1 MKKLISI
8 KKFVGTTAT
17 ILTLASGQALA
28 LVSMIPDAPAI
39 NAKGYVLMD
48 YDSGEIIASSN
59 PDEELAPASLTK
71 MMTAYVIGQEINSG
85 RLAFDDTVTISRNAW
100 SRNFPDSSK
109 MFIEPGDKVSV
120 GDLSR
125 GIMVQSGN
133 DASVAIAE
141 HIAGSE
147 SAFVE
152 LMNNWARRLGL
163 SSSYFVN
170 AHGLDGQGISTSPR
184 DMAVLTQ
191 RMIGDTPDVYD
202 IYSER
207 SFTWNGI
214 SQNNRN
220 RLLWD
225 NNLNVD
231 GGKTGYTSNAGY
243 SLVSSAIQGDMRLIS
258 VVMGTPSLQARMDES
273 RKLLTYGFRFFE
285 SAEQVTTGDALLTER
300 LWMGEDDMIE
310 LTVAEDI
317 FTVLPRGATERLDVE
332 YSVETPIK
340 APIEAG
346 QVLGTV
352 RWMLEDK
359 TVKETD
365 LISAKAI
372 EQGGLF
378 DRFVDTVKLF
388 FFNLKERLFA

>member
-1 MKKLISI
+1 MKKETAI
-8 KKFVGTTAT
+8 KKLAGATAT
-17 ILTLASGQALA
+17 ILTLVSGNAMA
-28 LVSMIPDAPAI
+28 LVSMIPDAPSI

-48 YDSGEIIASSN
+48 YNSGEIIASSN

-109 MFIEPGDKVSV
+109 MFIEPGDKISV
-120 GDLSR
+120 ANLSR

-133 DASVAIAE
+133 DASVAMAE

-152 LMNNWARRLGL
+152 LMNNWARNLGL
-163 SSSYFVN
+163 SHSYFIN
-170 AHGLDGQGISTSPR
+170 AHGLDGQGIATSPR

-191 RMIGDTPDVYD
+191 HMISDTPDIYD
-202 IYSER
+202 IYGEK

-231 GGKTGYTSNAGY
+231 GGKTGHTSNAGY
-243 SLVSSAIQGDMRLIS
+243 SLVSSAVQDEMRLIS
-258 VVMGTPSLQARMDES
+258 VVMGTPSQNSRLEES

-285 SAEQVTTGDALLTER
+285 STEQVKTGETLLTEK
-300 LWMGEDDMIE
+300 LWMGQDDRIE

-317 FTVLPRGATERLDVE
+317 FTILPRGAADKLDVE
-332 YSVETPIK
+332 YDVETPIK
-340 APIEAG
+340 APVEAG

-352 RWMLEDK
+352 RWVLDDK

-365 LISAKAI
+365 LVSATEI

-378 DRFVDTVKLF
+378 DRFVDTIKMFV
-388 FFNLKERLFA
+388 FNLKEKLFA

>member
-1 MKKLISI
+1 MKKQTSI
-8 KKFVGTTAT
+8 KKLVGATAT
-17 ILTLASGQALA
+17 ILTLVSGNALA

-48 YDSGEIIASSN
+48 FDSGEIIASSN

-109 MFIEPGDKVSV
+109 MFIEPGDKISV

-163 SSSYFVN
+163 TSSYFIN
-170 AHGLDGQGISTSPR
+170 AHGLDGQGIATSPR
-184 DMAVLTQ
+184 DMAVLAQ

-202 IYSER
+202 IYSEK

-243 SLVSSAIQGDMRLIS
+243 SLVSSAIQDDMRLIS

-285 SAEQVTTGDALLTER
+285 TTEQVTTGDALLTEK

-317 FTVLPRGATERLDVE
+317 FTVLPRGAAENLDVE

-352 RWMLEDK
+352 RWVLEDK

-365 LISAKAI
+365 LISAKDI
-372 EQGGLF
+372 EQGGVF

-388 FFNLKERLFA
+388 FFNLKESLFA

>member
-1 MKKLISI
+1 MKKQTSI
-8 KKFVGTTAT
+8 KKLVGATAT
-17 ILTLASGQALA
+17 ILTLVSGNALA
-28 LVSMIPDAPAI
+28 LVSMIPDAPSI

-48 YDSGEIIASSN
+48 YNSGEIIASSN
-59 PDEELAPASLTK
+59 PDQELAPASLTK

-85 RLAFDDTVTISRNAW
+85 RLAFDDAVTISRNAW
-100 SRNFPDSSK
+100 ARNFPDSSK
-109 MFIEPGDKVSV
+109 MFIEPGDEISV
-120 GDLSR
+120 ADLSR
-125 GIMVQSGN
+125 GIMIQSGN
-133 DASVAIAE
+133 DASVAMAE

-152 LMNNWARRLGL
+152 LMNNWAHRLGL
-163 SSSYFVN
+163 SNSYFIN
-170 AHGLDGQGISTSPR
+170 AHGLDGQGIATSPR

-191 RMIGDTPDVYD
+191 RMISDTPDVYD
-202 IYSER
+202 IYEEK

-243 SLVSSAIQGDMRLIS
+243 SLVSSAIQDDMRLIS
-258 VVMGTPSLQARMDES
+258 VVMGTPSQRTRLEES

-285 SAEQVTTGDALLTER
+285 STEQVKTGEALRTER
-300 LWMGEDDMIE
+300 LWMGENDQIE

-317 FTVLPRGATERLDVE
+317 FTILPRGAAERLDVV

-340 APIEAG
+340 APVEAG
-346 QVLGTV
+346 QVLGSV

-359 TVKETD
+359 TVREVD
-365 LISAKAI
+365 LISANDI
-372 EQGGLF
+372 EQGGLI

-388 FFNLKERLFA
+388 FFNLKESLFA

>member
-1 MKKLISI
+1 MKKLITL
-8 KKFVGTTAT
+8 KKLVGATAT
-17 ILTLASGQALA
+17 IFTLVSGNALA

-39 NAKGYVLMD
+39 NARGYVLMD

-85 RLAFDDTVTISRNAW
+85 RLAFDDTVTISQTAW

-109 MFIEPGDKVSV
+109 MFIEPGDEISV
-120 GDLSR
+120 ADLSR

-133 DASVAIAE
+133 DASVAMAE

-152 LMNNWARRLGL
+152 LMNNWASRLGL
-163 SSSYFVN
+163 DNSYFIN
-170 AHGLDGQGISTSPR
+170 AHGLDGQGIATSPK
-184 DMAVLTQ
+184 DMAVLT
-191 RMIGDTPDVYD
+191 RHMIGDTPDIYD
-202 IYSER
+202 IYSEK

-243 SLVSSAIQGDMRLIS
+243 SLVSSAVQGDMRLIS
-258 VVMGTPSLQARMDES
+258 VVMGTPSQRARLEES

-285 SAEQVTTGDALLTER
+285 STEQVKAGEALMTEK
-300 LWMGEDDMIE
+300 LWMAEDDMIE

-317 FTVLPRGATERLDVE
+317 FTVLPRGSAEKLNVE
-332 YSVETPIK
+332 YSVKTPIK
-340 APIEAG
+340 APVEAG
-346 QVLGTV
+346 QVLGSV
-352 RWMLEDK
+352 RWTLEDK

-365 LISAKAI
+365 LVSAKAI
-372 EQGGLF
+372 GQGGLF
-378 DRFVDTVKLF
+378 DQLVDTVRLF
-388 FFNLKERLFA
+388 FFNLTESLFA

>member
-1 MKKLISI
+1 MK
-8 KKFVGTTAT
+8 
-17 ILTLASGQALA
+17 
-28 LVSMIPDAPAI
+28 
-39 NAKGYVLMD
+39 
-48 YDSGEIIASSN
+48 
-59 PDEELAPASLTK
+59 ELAPASLTK

-109 MFIEPGDKVSV
+109 MFIEPGDKISV
-120 GDLSR
+120 ANLSR

-133 DASVAIAE
+133 DASVAMAE

-152 LMNNWARRLGL
+152 LMNNWARNLGL
-163 SSSYFVN
+163 SHSYFIN
-170 AHGLDGQGISTSPR
+170 AHGLDGQGIATSPR

-191 RMIGDTPDVYD
+191 HMISDTPDIYD
-202 IYSER
+202 IYGEK

-231 GGKTGYTSNAGY
+231 GGKTGHTSNAGY
-243 SLVSSAIQGDMRLIS
+243 SLVSSAVQDEMRLIS
-258 VVMGTPSLQARMDES
+258 VVMGTPSQNSRLEES

-285 SAEQVTTGDALLTER
+285 STEQVKTGETLLTEK
-300 LWMGEDDMIE
+300 LWMGQDDRIE

-317 FTVLPRGATERLDVE
+317 FTILPRGAADKLDVE
-332 YSVETPIK
+332 YDVETPIK
-340 APIEAG
+340 APVEAG

-352 RWMLEDK
+352 RWVLDDK

-365 LISAKAI
+365 LVSATEI

-378 DRFVDTVKLF
+378 DRFVDTIKMFV
-388 FFNLKERLFA
+388 FNLKEKLFA

>member
-1 MKKLISI
+1 MKKQNSI
-8 KKFVGTTAT
+8 KKLVGATAT
-17 ILTLASGQALA
+17 ILTLVSGNALA
-28 LVSMIPDAPAI
+28 LVSMIPDAPSI

-48 YDSGEIIASSN
+48 YNSGEIIASSN
-59 PDEELAPASLTK
+59 PDQELAPASLTK

-85 RLAFDDTVTISRNAW
+85 RLAFDDDVTISRNAW
-100 SRNFPDSSK
+100 ARNFSDSSK
-109 MFIEPGDKVSV
+109 MFIEPGDEISV
-120 GDLSR
+120 ADLSR
-125 GIMVQSGN
+125 GIMIQSGN
-133 DASVAIAE
+133 DASVAMAE

-163 SSSYFVN
+163 SNSYFIN
-170 AHGLDGQGISTSPR
+170 AHGLDGQGIATSPR

-191 RMIGDTPDVYD
+191 RMISDTPDVYD
-202 IYSER
+202 IYEEK

-243 SLVSSAIQGDMRLIS
+243 SLVSSAIQDDMRLIS
-258 VVMGTPSLQARMDES
+258 VVMGTPSQRTRLEES

-285 SAEQVTTGDALLTER
+285 STEQIKTGEALRTER
-300 LWMGEDDMIE
+300 LWMGENDQIE

-317 FTVLPRGATERLDVE
+317 YTVLPRGAAERLDVE
-332 YSVETPIK
+332 YNVETPIK
-340 APIEAG
+340 APVEAG

-359 TVKETD
+359 TVKEVN
-365 LISAKAI
+365 LISANDI
-372 EQGGLF
+372 EQGGLI

-388 FFNLKERLFA
+388 FFNLKESLFA

>member
-1 MKKLISI
+1 MKKETSI
-8 KKFVGTTAT
+8 KKLVGATAT
-17 ILTLASGQALA
+17 ILTLVSGNALA
-28 LVSMIPDAPAI
+28 VVSMIPDAPSV

-48 YDSGEIIASSN
+48 YNSGEIIASSN

-85 RLAFDDTVTISRNAW
+85 RLAFDDTVTVSRNAW
-100 SRNFPDSSK
+100 ARNFPDSSK
-109 MFIEPGDKVSV
+109 MFIEPGDKISV
-120 GDLSR
+120 ADLSR
-125 GIMVQSGN
+125 GIMIQSGN
-133 DASVAIAE
+133 DASVAMAE

-147 SAFVE
+147 SGFVE

-163 SSSYFVN
+163 AHSYFIN
-170 AHGLDGQGISTSPR
+170 SHGLDGQGIATSPR

-191 RMIGDTPDVYD
+191 HMISDTPDVYD
-202 IYSER
+202 IYEER

-231 GGKTGYTSNAGY
+231 GGKTGHTSNAGY
-243 SLVSSAIQGDMRLIS
+243 SLVSSAVQDDMRLIS
-258 VVMGTPSLQARMDES
+258 VVMGAPNPQIRLEES

-285 SAEQVTTGDALLTER
+285 STEQVKTGEALLTEK
-300 LWMGEDDMIE
+300 LWMGQDDMIE

-317 FTVLPRGATERLDVE
+317 FTVLPRGATEQLDVE
-332 YSVETPIK
+332 YNVETPIK
-340 APIEAG
+340 APVEAG
-346 QVLGTV
+346 QTLGTV
-352 RWMLEDK
+352 RWVLDDK
-359 TVKETD
+359 TVKEVD
-365 LISAKAI
+365 LVSAKDI

-378 DRFVDTVKLF
+378 DRLVDTVKLF
-388 FFNLKERLFA
+388 FFNLKEKVFA